1 MNSRYLKDID
11 ITECHFPTDS
21 GSPMRFCGAPVQ
33 SGSPYCKT
41 HHALC
46 HDQRRQVTEEW
57 IEKMFQSVTNLQQRN
72 DEKDL
77 PSDIDF
83 K

>member
-1 MNSRYLKDID
+1 MTSKYLQDID
-11 ITECHFPTDS
+11 VTECHFPTES
-21 GSPMRFCGAPVQ
+21 GPPMRFCGEPVQ

-46 HDQRRQVTEEW
+46 YDQSRHVTAEW
-57 IEKMFQSVTNLQQRN
+57 IEKMFKSVTNLQQRN

-83 K
+83 R